1 MGASPSAGR
10 SPPSLGASAVAA
22 VRASVVP
29 VCLIAPPLSF
39 LPSFSPRPL
48 ALRRRGAEF
57 LRSATV
63 APRPRSVSSG
73 VARAMAAATCGCP
86 RDALLWGHC
95 RRTAGDSAAALRPW
109 RVRRPARWC

>member
-63 APRPRSVSSG
+63 APRPQRVF
-73 VARAMAAATCGCP
+73 RRCP
-86 RDALLWGHC
+86 RYGRGDVRLPPGRTSVGARPPHC
-95 RRTAGDSAAALRPW
+95 GRL
-109 RVRRPARWC
+109 